1 MVEVVVIMA
10 PFISTAYSL
19 ASPTVACVW
28 KSSSPL
34 MIDGGNDFEEDAIRV
49 NPEVMTVVSS
59 SA

>member
-1 MVEVVVIMA
+1 MVEVVVIIA

-19 ASPTVACVW
+19 ASTVACVW
-28 KSSSPL
+28 KSSSPV